1 MVEIQPVESA
11 ARSFATAGTYNA
23 NVSYAGNTAF
33 NNSGSV
39 YPVLPSVG
47 NFAATTV
54 STAVPTTFTPNLVVL
69 TPSPRT
75 SPTIVPPYYLV
86 GDSVN
91 AYATLTVAATGAP
104 APGVTVLFTDSAPRP
119 NALPVTV
126 VAYQWGR
133 VAMPNHLMCA
143 SPSSVRWH
151 TPRSRRHGPCP

>member
-1 MVEIQPVESA
+1 M
-11 ARSFATAGTYNA
+11 
-23 NVSYAGNTAF
+23 SYAGNTAF
-33 NNSGSV
+33 NNSGTV

-69 TPSPRT
+69 SPTPRT

-91 AYATLTVAATGAP
+91 AYAMLTVAATGAP

-119 NALPVTV
+119 DSLPVTG
-126 VAYQWGR
+126 VAHLSGR
-133 VAMPNHLMCA
+133 VAMPKHFMCT
-143 SPSSVRWH
+143 
-151 TPRSRRHGPCP
+151 TPNC